1 MNMPLSTVGDILWLT
16 GIVTWYVI
24 RFPFERRA
32 RRVHVVENRRTLI
45 DTFGLAAALVGQ
57 GIVPGIYVLTG
68 KPTGADY
75 QAHAW
80 AIVLG
85 AFLFFSGLWLFRRTH
100 KELGKN
106 WSISL
111 EIREKHRL
119 VNSGPYSLVRHPMYS
134 AFLLLAL
141 GQILLLSNWVVG
153 LAGILGF
160 SFLFFL
166 RVGKEEQM
174 MLETFGSGYSE
185 YIKTTKRVIPYL
197 Y

>member
-1 MNMPLSTVGDILWLT
+1 MNLSLSSVGSILWLS
-16 GIVTWYVI
+16 GIVIWYVI

-32 RRVHVVENRRTLI
+32 RRVTVVDNRRTLI
-45 DTFGLAAALVGQ
+45 DRLGLAAAMVGQ
-57 GIVPGIYVLTG
+57 GIVPGIYAMTG
-68 KPTGADY
+68 QPVGANY
-75 QAHAW
+75 QAYAW
-80 AIVLG
+80 AIALG
-85 AFLFFSGLWLFRRTH
+85 AVFFSSGLWLFRRTH

-141 GQILLLSNWVVG
+141 GQVLLLSNWVVG

-160 SFLFFL
+160 SLLFFL

-174 MLETFGSGYSE
+174 MLETFGPDYSE

>member
-1 MNMPLSTVGDILWLT
+1 MNMSLSSVGGILWLT

-32 RRVHVVENRRTLI
+32 RRVQVVENRRTLI
-45 DTFGLAAALVGQ
+45 DTFGLAAAIVGQ
-57 GIVPGIYVLTG
+57 GVVPGIYVLTG
-68 KPTGADY
+68 KPAGADY
-75 QAHAW
+75 QAHTW
-80 AIVLG
+80 AIFLG
-85 AFLFFSGLWLFRRTH
+85 AVLFFSGLWLFRRTH

-119 VNSGPYSLVRHPMYS
+119 VDSGPYSVVRHPMYS

-153 LAGILGF
+153 LSGIVGF
-160 SFLFFL
+160 SLLFFL
-166 RVGKEEQM
+166 RVRKEEQM
-174 MLETFGSGYSE
+174 MLETFGSGYSD
-185 YIKTTKRVIPYL
+185 YTKTTKRVIPFL